1 MATWYCN
8 DTKLPYQLDWKDIEF
23 TEPYPITMWRCDDT
37 KLPYKV
43 SWKDIK
49 AQAPYPATVWL
60 CDDTRLPYK
69 QLWKDIE
76 TYTTLK
82 LPQVNYEAQLITEVN
97 YIVKTPAKIYN
108 LTTRVFED
116 QNKVYAYKGLNKQ
129 LTIISTENTTTI
141 WFDNMLAFNNST
153 VTIKLGQF
161 TYNIQD
167 KIQLFLSES
176 IPTEWDLGDFY
187 SQTLGI
193 ANTEI
198 SFNVAENVM
207 KYMGIGFANATVG
220 IVSVYVDNVKVV

>member
-1 MATWYCN
+1 MATWYCD

-129 LTIISTENTTTI
+129 LTIISTENTTII

>member
-43 SWKDIK
+43 SWKDIE
-49 AQAPYPATVWL
+49 AQASFPATVWL

-76 TYTTLK
+76 AYTTLK

-116 QNKVYAYKGLNKQ
+116 RNKVYAYKGLNKQ
-129 LTIISTENTTTI
+129 LTIISTENTTTV

-220 IVSVYVDNVKVV
+220 IVSIYVDNVKVV

>member
-1 MATWYCN
+1 MATWYCD

-43 SWKDIK
+43 SWKDIR

-129 LTIISTENTTTI
+129 LTIISTENTTII

-187 SQTLGI
+187 SQILGV

-220 IVSVYVDNVKVV
+220 IVSIYVDSVKVV

>member
-1 MATWYCN
+1 MATWYCD

-69 QLWKDIE
+69 QLWKYIE
-76 TYTTLK
+76 AYTTLK

-129 LTIISTENTTTI
+129 LTIISTENTTII

-220 IVSVYVDNVKVV
+220 IVSIYVDSVKVV

>member
-1 MATWYCN
+1 MATWYCD

-129 LTIISTENTTTI
+129 LTIISTENTTII

-187 SQTLGI
+187 SQALGI

-220 IVSVYVDNVKVV
+220 IVSIYVDNVKVV

>member
-82 LPQVNYEAQLITEVN
+82 LPQVNYEAQLITGVN

-116 QNKVYAYKGLNKQ
+116 RNKVYAYKGLNKQ
-129 LTIISTENTTTI
+129 LTIISTENTTII

-220 IVSVYVDNVKVV
+220 IVSIYVDSVKVV

>member
-1 MATWYCN
+1 MSTWYCD

-43 SWKDIK
+43 SWKDIE

-129 LTIISTENTTTI
+129 LTIISTENTTII

-220 IVSVYVDNVKVV
+220 IVSIYVDNVKVV

>member
-1 MATWYCN
+1 MATWYCD

-69 QLWKDIE
+69 QLWKVIE
-76 TYTTLK
+76 AYTTLK

-129 LTIISTENTTTI
+129 LTIISTENTTII

-187 SQTLGI
+187 SQTLGV

-220 IVSVYVDNVKVV
+220 IVSIYVDSVKVV

>member
-43 SWKDIK
+43 SWKDIE

-129 LTIISTENTTTI
+129 LTIISTENTTII

-220 IVSVYVDNVKVV
+220 IVSIYVDNVKVV

>member
-1 MATWYCN
+1 MATWYCD

-198 SFNVAENVM
+198 SFNIAENVM

-220 IVSVYVDNVKVV
+220 IVSIYVDNVKVV

>member
-1 MATWYCN
+1 MATWYCD

-43 SWKDIK
+43 SWKDIE

-129 LTIISTENTTTI
+129 LTIISTENTTII

-176 IPTEWDLGDFY
+176 IPTEWDLGDLY

-220 IVSVYVDNVKVV
+220 IVSIYVDNVKVV

>member
-1 MATWYCN
+1 MATWYCD

-82 LPQVNYEAQLITEVN
+82 LPQVNYEAQLITGVN

-129 LTIISTENTTTI
+129 LTIISTENTTII

-187 SQTLGI
+187 NQTLGI

-220 IVSVYVDNVKVV
+220 IVSIYVDNVKVV

>member
-1 MATWYCN
+1 MATWYCD

-69 QLWKDIE
+69 QLWKYIE

-129 LTIISTENTTTI
+129 LTIISTENTTII

-220 IVSVYVDNVKVV
+220 IVSIYVDNVKVV

>member
-43 SWKDIK
+43 SWKDIE

-116 QNKVYAYKGLNKQ
+116 RNKVYAYKGLNKQ
-129 LTIISTENTTTI
+129 LTIISTENTTII

-187 SQTLGI
+187 SQTLGV

-220 IVSVYVDNVKVV
+220 IVSIYVDNVKVV

>member
-1 MATWYCN
+1 MATWYCD

-23 TEPYPITMWRCDDT
+23 TEPYPITMWRSDDT

-129 LTIISTENTTTI
+129 LTIISTENTTII

-220 IVSVYVDNVKVV
+220 IVSIYVDNVKVV

>member
-1 MATWYCN
+1 MATWYCD

-69 QLWKDIE
+69 QLWKYIE
-76 TYTTLK
+76 AYTTLK

-129 LTIISTENTTTI
+129 LTIISTENTTII

-187 SQTLGI
+187 NQTLGI

-220 IVSVYVDNVKVV
+220 IVSIYVDNVKVV

>member
-43 SWKDIK
+43 SWKDIE

-116 QNKVYAYKGLNKQ
+116 RNKVYAYKGLNKQ

-220 IVSVYVDNVKVV
+220 IVSIYVDNVKVV

>member
-1 MATWYCN
+1 MATWYCD

-43 SWKDIK
+43 SWKDIE

-69 QLWKDIE
+69 QLWKNIE
-76 TYTTLK
+76 AYTKLK

-116 QNKVYAYKGLNKQ
+116 QNKVYAYKGLNRQ
-129 LTIISTENTTTI
+129 LTILSTENTTII

-220 IVSVYVDNVKVV
+220 IVSIYVDNVKVV

>member
-1 MATWYCN
+1 MATWYCD

-116 QNKVYAYKGLNKQ
+116 RNKVYAYKGLNKQ

-220 IVSVYVDNVKVV
+220 IVSIYVDNVKVV

>member
-1 MATWYCN
+1 MATWYCD

-43 SWKDIK
+43 SWKDIE

-108 LTTRVFED
+108 LTTRAFED

-129 LTIISTENTTTI
+129 LTIISTENTTII

-220 IVSVYVDNVKVV
+220 IVSIYVDNVKVV

>member
-1 MATWYCN
+1 MATWYCD

-129 LTIISTENTTTI
+129 LTIISTENTTII

-220 IVSVYVDNVKVV
+220 IVSIYVDNVKVV

>member
-1 MATWYCN
+1 MATWYCD

-129 LTIISTENTTTI
+129 LTILSTENTTII

-176 IPTEWDLGDFY
+176 IPTEWDLGDLY

-220 IVSVYVDNVKVV
+220 IVSIYVDNVKVV

>member
-116 QNKVYAYKGLNKQ
+116 RNKVYAYKGLNKQ
-129 LTIISTENTTTI
+129 LTIISTANTTPV

-187 SQTLGI
+187 SQTLGR

-198 SFNVAENVM
+198 SFNVAENVI

-220 IVSVYVDNVKVV
+220 IVSIYVDNVKVV

>member
-1 MATWYCN
+1 MATWYCD

-97 YIVKTPAKIYN
+97 YIVKTPAKFYN

-220 IVSVYVDNVKVV
+220 IVSIYVDNVKVV

>member
-69 QLWKDIE
+69 QLWKYIE
-76 TYTTLK
+76 AYTTLK

-220 IVSVYVDNVKVV
+220 IVSIYVDNVKVV

>member
-129 LTIISTENTTTI
+129 LTIISTENTTII

-220 IVSVYVDNVKVV
+220 IVSIYVDNVKVV

>member
-43 SWKDIK
+43 SWKDIE

-60 CDDTRLPYK
+60 CDNTRLPYK

-76 TYTTLK
+76 AYTTLK

-129 LTIISTENTTTI
+129 LTIISTENTTII

-220 IVSVYVDNVKVV
+220 IVSIYVDSVKVV

>member
-43 SWKDIK
+43 SWKDIE

-76 TYTTLK
+76 AYTTLK

-129 LTIISTENTTTI
+129 LTIISTENTTII

-220 IVSVYVDNVKVV
+220 IVSIYVDNVKVV

>member
-116 QNKVYAYKGLNKQ
+116 RNKVYAYKGLNKQ
-129 LTIISTENTTTI
+129 LTIISTENTTVI

-220 IVSVYVDNVKVV
+220 IVSIYVDNVKVV

>member
-1 MATWYCN
+1 MATWYCD

-43 SWKDIK
+43 SWKDIE

-69 QLWKDIE
+69 QLWKYIE

-129 LTIISTENTTTI
+129 LTIISTENTTII

-220 IVSVYVDNVKVV
+220 IVSIYVDNVKVV

>member
-76 TYTTLK
+76 AYTTLK

-116 QNKVYAYKGLNKQ
+116 RNKVYAYKGLNKQ

-167 KIQLFLSES
+167 KIQLFLSDS

-220 IVSVYVDNVKVV
+220 IVSIYVDNVKVV

>member
-8 DTKLPYQLDWKDIEF
+8 DTTLPYQLDWKDIEF

-129 LTIISTENTTTI
+129 LTIISTENTTVI

-220 IVSVYVDNVKVV
+220 IVTIYVDNVKVV

>member
-1 MATWYCN
+1 MATWYCD

-129 LTIISTENTTTI
+129 LTIISTENTTII

-176 IPTEWDLGDFY
+176 IPTEWDLGDLY

-207 KYMGIGFANATVG
+207 RYMGIGFANATVG
-220 IVSVYVDNVKVV
+220 IVSIYVDSVKVV

>member
-1 MATWYCN
+1 MATWYCD

-82 LPQVNYEAQLITEVN
+82 LPQVNYEAQLITGVN

-129 LTIISTENTTTI
+129 LTIISTENTTII

-176 IPTEWDLGDFY
+176 IPTEWDLGDLY

-220 IVSVYVDNVKVV
+220 IVSIYVDNVKVV

>member
-69 QLWKDIE
+69 QLWKYIE

-129 LTIISTENTTTI
+129 LTIISTENTTII

-207 KYMGIGFANATVG
+207 KYMGVGFANATVG
-220 IVSVYVDNVKVV
+220 IVSIYVDNVKVV

>member
-43 SWKDIK
+43 SWKDIE

-69 QLWKDIE
+69 QLWKYIE
-76 TYTTLK
+76 AYTTLK

-116 QNKVYAYKGLNKQ
+116 RNKVYAYKGLNKQ
-129 LTIISTENTTTI
+129 LTIISTENTTII

>member
-8 DTKLPYQLDWKDIEF
+8 DTKLPYQLDWKNIEF

-116 QNKVYAYKGLNKQ
+116 RNKVYAYKGLNKQ
-129 LTIISTENTTTI
+129 LTIISTENTTTV

-220 IVSVYVDNVKVV
+220 IVSIYVDNVKVV

>member
-1 MATWYCN
+1 MATWYCD

-129 LTIISTENTTTI
+129 LTIISTENTTII

-220 IVSVYVDNVKVV
+220 IVSIYVDSVKVV

>member
-8 DTKLPYQLDWKDIEF
+8 DTKLPYQLDWKNIEF

-116 QNKVYAYKGLNKQ
+116 RNKVYAYKGLNKQ
-129 LTIISTENTTTI
+129 LTIISTENTTII

-220 IVSVYVDNVKVV
+220 IVSIYVDNVKVV

>member
-1 MATWYCN
+1 MATWYCD

-43 SWKDIK
+43 SWKDIE

-116 QNKVYAYKGLNKQ
+116 RNKVYAYKGLNKQ
-129 LTIISTENTTTI
+129 LTIISTENTTTV

-220 IVSVYVDNVKVV
+220 IVSIYVDNVKVV